1 MTRVELNA
9 PDVAVAPPDKPEVA
23 EVVIVTPVISPETV
37 RAPVTLNGLL
47 TLSLVFE

>member
-23 EVVIVTPVISPETV
+23 EVVIVTPVISPSPMNE
-37 RAPVTLNGLL
+37 AQDQPL
-47 TLSLVFE
+47 